1 MLTKNPVISCIIVL
15 IIFLSIFICVLN
27 VHCYSFLSTD
37 IDECKE
43 SDVPVCSQVCLD
55 VKGHYKCS
63 CVKGYKMENIL
74 GKPGKT
80 TCKIDGNISIFSILL
95 TSLKPQH
102 HIINLPPK
110 KIPMPYLYIVSLQ
123 DILLNDIDK
132 YSL

>member
-1 MLTKNPVISCIIVL
+1 MWKIRNFKYKACFMKLDVAELKFWIGKKEDNFFQIDFLFMLTKNPVISCIIVF

-27 VHCYSFLSTD
+27 VHCYSFLFTD

-63 CVKGYKMENIL
+63 CVKGYKMESIL

-80 TCKIDGNISIFSILL
+80 TCKIDGMHEL
-95 TSLKPQH
+95 
-102 HIINLPPK
+102 
-110 KIPMPYLYIVSLQ
+110 
-123 DILLNDIDK
+123 
-132 YSL
+132 